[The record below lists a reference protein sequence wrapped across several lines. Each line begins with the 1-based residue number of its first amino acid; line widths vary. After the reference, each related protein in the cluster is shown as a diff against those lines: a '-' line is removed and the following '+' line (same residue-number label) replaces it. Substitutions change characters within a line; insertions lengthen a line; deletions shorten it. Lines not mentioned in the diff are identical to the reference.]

1 MIVIAA
7 CKREYVS
14 YKQKV
19 FILSKGMLDKNA
31 IIVGKMCA
39 SIHDVKTA
47 STIIVTSTDK
57 IQLGP
62 HLPRLT
68 HSDQASFHGDTTQ
81 CEAYKQS

>member
-1 MIVIAA
+1 MQVFMI
-7 CKREYVS
+7 S
-14 YKQKV
+14 
-19 FILSKGMLDKNA
+19 
-31 IIVGKMCA
+31 
-39 SIHDVKTA
+39 TA

-68 HSDQASFHGDTTQ
+68 PCDQATSVHGDTLK